1 MQENFATA
9 FSLVKQQFVQVI
21 NTLDSIKLFGNFS
34 IFEFFIALLVLGA
47 ILPIVIITIANWSS
61 NSFSA
66 SLRADSR
73 QQTAQYRQETVQ
85 YRHEVR
91 DYHRS
96 KQNKG

>member
-1 MQENFATA
+1 MQENFSTA
-9 FSLVKQQFVQVI
+9 FALVKQQFIQVV

-61 NSFSA
+61 NSYSA
-66 SLRADSR
+66 SLSAERR
-73 QQTAQYRQETVQ
+73 EETARYRQEI
-85 YRHEVR
+85 R

-96 KQNKG
+96 KQNKR